1 MPKRRSSAVV
11 PLPWF
16 RSLDLWGRFVQ
27 EQAAMAQSAS
37 VVVGRRT
44 ARMATHGLAP
54 NAAERRELRAMVDEK
69 HAALVEG
76 SIAACQ
82 EWMRLG
88 QAAWLEALRLSMRN
102 GTALV
107 PLTTAATPFEA
118 PTGARHGARRKAASG
133 PWTTA
138 LDASLRIADAALK
151 PTRKRVA
158 ANHRRLTTRGT
169 R

>member
-107 PLTTAATPFEA
+107 PLTTA
-118 PTGARHGARRKAASG
+118 
-133 PWTTA
+133 